1 MIDLT
6 SVWSVWSVRPASAG
20 RKSSAKSCSDG
31 GMPRRKDIRQRLRR
45 GTRGR
50 RRGPGGRRGRRRG
63 QTQGRLRALW
73 GSGGAVGTLISAPA
87 QRHARQRCPHGAGH
101 FIGAQAEHRVR
112 SGHLVAVGVARAA
125 HIGRHRWCPC
135 KEQLWHHGRGG
146 LLSSSRGGGGAAGV
160 LEGRAERREHL
171 RDLHRYVMHAW
182 GTGVLRGLYLSS
194 SICGRRRRRPRPP

>member
-1 MIDLT
+1 MSCLT
-6 SVWSVWSVRPASAG
+6 HTGSVCSRPPSPRGAQAAAG
-20 RKSSAKSCSDG
+20 G
-31 GMPRRKDIRQRLRR
+31 GHQAQRRQRLRR

-101 FIGAQAEHRVR
+101 FIGAQAERRVR
-112 SGHLVAVGVARAA
+112 SGHLVAVGVAHAA

-135 KEQLWHHGRGG
+135 KEQLWHHGRRR

-160 LEGRAERREHL
+160 LEGRAERREHI

>member
-1 MIDLT
+1 MDGAPEAAPRYRVV
-6 SVWSVWSVRPASAG
+6 SSHSGADFEASA
-20 RKSSAKSCSDG
+20 A
-31 GMPRRKDIRQRLRR
+31 P
-45 GTRGR
+45 
-50 RRGPGGRRGRRRG
+50 PGDSGAAARARGRRGRRRG

-101 FIGAQAEHRVR
+101 FIGAQAERRVR
-112 SGHLVAVGVARAA
+112 SGHLVAVGVAHAA
-125 HIGRHRWCPC
+125 HIGRHRGCPC
-135 KEQLWHHGRGG
+135 REQMWHHGRGR